1 MTPRVQLAAEIE
13 FRYAEFPVGPYSKFY
28 VEFLSQALRA
38 MAYLHE
44 VKIAVHLD
52 FIERNL
58 MVVDEEDKVTK
69 TDGLFPEKF
78 HIGVIDYGF
87 YATFWG
93 LQHAFASPAVGLLA
107 DLTIAQHS
115 VDRRNFHIWI
125 VQRRSAL
132 CPLGLHKRQLLAIL
146 LLHVKHRGSLHG

>member
-1 MTPRVQLAAEIE
+1 M
-13 FRYAEFPVGPYSKFY
+13 GPYSKFY

-44 VKIAVHLD
+44 VKIAVHFD

-58 MVVDEEDKVTK
+58 MVVDEEDTVTK

-87 YATFWG
+87 VENLDSLVTPGSVSLPTLHPTHPFGMTVGSGRPEAREIPEDRVLQMTRHDLSVLAARSMELMVPPG
-93 LQHAFASPAVGLLA
+93 LDMKTL
-107 DLTIAQHS
+107 
-115 VDRRNFHIWI
+115 
-125 VQRRSAL
+125 
-132 CPLGLHKRQLLAIL
+132 
-146 LLHVKHRGSLHG
+146 